1 MKKIAKLLTILT
13 IVTPL
18 IGCTND
24 NKSVQPTSSTFLTP
38 APFPVSTPVE
48 NSTKSNETQIVI
60 SLNNSKFDLSKPF
73 DEAALNNLGS
83 ADLSILRNS
92 IYARY
97 GYIFS
102 TKEFSDYFTKF
113 SWYKP
118 TSKNVEDKIND
129 IDNKNIKA
137 ILDVESRK
145 TPQIKSYKDTKD
157 YSDAGKVD
165 ITLNGK
171 TETLF
176 ITKEKL
182 KESDNT
188 SLPTRFTL
196 KLKDSQAVF
205 ESLWNDGLKV
215 SVVDFDKT
223 DNAVDI
229 YITQIGTDI
238 GSNTYIYKCDGSKIY
253 EYDRLRHFA
262 GIFYYDENGNIYY
275 WFNNGDKREINKVYN
290 YKTKQSSD
298 ITDQNIKTMLNK
310 LE

>member
-1 MKKIAKLLTILT
+1 MKIIAKLLMLL
-13 IVTPL
+13 L
-18 IGCTND
+18 ITTTLFGCSND
-24 NKSVQPTSSTFLTP
+24 NKSIEPTSSTFLTP
-38 APFPVSTPVE
+38 SPSPVGTPAE
-48 NSTKSNETQIVI
+48 NSAKSSETQIVI

-73 DEAALNNLGS
+73 DDAALNSLS
-83 ADLSILRNS
+83 TADLSALRNS

-97 GYIFS
+97 GYIFN
-102 TKEFSDYFTKF
+102 TKELSDSFTKF

-118 TSKNVEDKIND
+118 TAKNVEDKLND

-137 ILDVESRK
+137 ILSIESK
-145 TPQIKSYKDTKD
+145 KSLQIKSYKDTKD

-171 TETLF
+171 TETLY

-182 KESDNT
+182 KDADNT
-188 SLPTRFTL
+188 SLPTRFTF
-196 KLKDSQAVF
+196 KIKDSQVVF

-223 DNAVDI
+223 DNVVDI
-229 YITQIGTDI
+229 YVSEIGTDI

-253 EYDRLRHFA
+253 LYDKIRHFA
-262 GIFYYDENGNIYY
+262 GVFYYDENGNIYY
-275 WFNNGDKREINKVYN
+275 WFNNGDKKDINKVYN
-290 YKTKQSSD
+290 YKTKQSAD
-298 ITDQNIKTMLNK
+298 ITDQNLKAMLNK